1 MADVSALQL
10 EQLYY
15 PAGEL
20 IINWSVLDYQ
30 LVLIV
35 AALYQ
40 NDRGKSLEDQLPR
53 EFGRRVRFLRKCI
66 SRFPQLQP
74 FATDMRNMLTA
85 AKELVIVRDTLVH
98 GAVSG
103 YDERDKYYSF
113 KRPDID
119 KNDDMHQINTIR
131 MTLDDIRDYVAQSQ
145 TLMTFAIQ
153 IAEHLV
159 DSLP

>member
-40 NDRGKSLEDQLPR
+40 NDIGKSLEDRLPR
-53 EFGRRVRFLRKCI
+53 EFSRRVRFLGKCI

-74 FATDMRNMLTA
+74 FAGDMRNMLAA
-85 AKELVIVRDTLVH
+85 AKELAVVRDTLVH
-98 GAVSG
+98 GAVSN
-103 YDERDKYYSF
+103 YDERDT
-113 KRPDID
+113 RR
-119 KNDDMHQINTIR
+119 QA
-131 MTLDDIRDYVAQSQ
+131 LA
-145 TLMTFAIQ
+145 
-153 IAEHLV
+153 
-159 DSLP
+159 LP